1 MVKNY
6 MNLVQKQNLMYLLWI
21 SIPIFIIVLLMT
33 YNVTKNKNIKNSIFS
48 TVLCSFSLA
57 GLLILEGSLSDEGII
72 ETNLLFFIVI
82 FIISLILLLIQIAYY
97 IKTKSRLGSNNKI

>member
-1 MVKNY
+1 MAVS
-6 MNLVQKQNLMYLLWI
+6 LIQKQNQMYFFWI
-21 SIPIFIIVLLMT
+21 TIPIFIIVLLMT

-57 GLLILEGSLSDEGII
+57 GLQILGGSLSDEGII
-72 ETNLLFFIVI
+72 EANALFFIVI
-82 FIISLILLLIQIAYY
+82 FIITLILLLIQIAYY